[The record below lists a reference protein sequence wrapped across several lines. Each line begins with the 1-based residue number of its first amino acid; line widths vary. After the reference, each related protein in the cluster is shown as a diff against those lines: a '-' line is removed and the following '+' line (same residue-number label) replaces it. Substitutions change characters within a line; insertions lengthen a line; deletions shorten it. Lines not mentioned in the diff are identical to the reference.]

1 MAIQVLMPK
10 IGLTMTEG
18 KVVEWKKK
26 EGDRVE
32 KGEALFVF
40 ETEKTTFEVEAP
52 ESGILSKI
60 LVKTDET
67 VPVGAVVV
75 LIVGP
80 GEVGEAPP
88 EKPGEVVRK
97 ETERPAEVWRATGG
111 RVRAT
116 PLARRIAKEKGLDLK
131 SIPALGKSERIRRA
145 DVERFLSA
153 PVTPPAPAS
162 IPVEGAQRGKLVKM
176 TGMRRIIAQKMLA
189 SKIETAQIYMSQS
202 VDATRILEA
211 RERLLPVVEK
221 KTRVRLTIT
230 DILMKVAAVTISHH
244 PVMNTRWTPEGILW
258 LEDIHMGMA
267 MALPEGLIVPVI
279 WDIGKK
285 SLSEITRSRAD
296 LVERGK
302 KGKLTPDD
310 MKGSTFTLSSMG
322 MYGIEEFCPII
333 NQPESAI
340 LGVGAIID
348 KPVVRNKGVVVRPV
362 MSVILSYDHR
372 VIDGARAAEFMKTLK
387 ELLEDPILILALIGE
402 PEWRSRV

>member
-60 LVKTDET
+60 LVKVDET
-67 VPVGAVVV
+67 VLVGAVVG
-75 LIVGP
+75 LIGGP
-80 GEVGEAPP
+80 GEVTEVPA
-88 EKPGEVVRK
+88 EKPREVVRQ
-97 ETERPAEVWRATGG
+97 EGERPAEVRRPAGE

-116 PLARRIAKEKGLDLK
+116 PLARRIARENGLDLK
-131 SIPALGKSERIRRA
+131 SIPGLGMSERIRRA
-145 DVERFLSA
+145 DVEKFLSA
-153 PVTPPAPAS
+153 AGTPPAPA
-162 IPVEGAQRGKLVKM
+162 PAQVLAEGAQRGKLVKM

-189 SKIETAQIYMSQS
+189 SKIDTAQAYMSHS
-202 VDATRILEA
+202 VDATRILDA
-211 RERLLPVVEK
+211 RERLLPLVER
-221 KTRVRLTIT
+221 KTGVRLTIT
-230 DILMKVAAVTISHH
+230 DILMKVAAVAITHH

-285 SLSEITRSRAD
+285 SLSEIARSRTD

-310 MKGSTFTLSSMG
+310 MKGSTFTLSSLG
-322 MYGIEEFCPII
+322 MYGIEEFCAII

-340 LGVGAIID
+340 LGVGSIID
-348 KPVVRNKGVVVRPV
+348 KPVVQKKEVVVRPV
-362 MSVILSYDHR
+362 MKVILSYDHR
-372 VIDGARAAEFMKTLK
+372 VIDGARAAEFMKTLN
-387 ELLEDPILILALIGE
+387 ELLEDPILIL
-402 PEWRSRV
+402 V